1 MKNVNRVIILL
12 ITAFIGFSSTVYS
25 QKKVESEDALNKDSV
40 YVVVEQ
46 MPVFPGGDMEMHKFI
61 SENLKYP
68 VVPEEEAII
77 GSASVRFV
85 VSKTGEVKDVK
96 GLRHADS
103 ALAKE
108 LARVIK
114 LMPRWIP
121 GKQNGENVD
130 VYFTLPIHINLKK

>member
-25 QKKVESEDALNKDSV
+25 QKKVEGENTLNKDRV

-68 VVPEEEAII
+68 VVSIEEAII
-77 GSASVRFV
+77 SSASVRFV

-121 GKQNGENVD
+121 GKQKGENVD

>member
-1 MKNVNRVIILL
+1 MKNVDCAIILL

-25 QKKVESEDALNKDSV
+25 QTKVEGEDTLNKDSV

-46 MPVFPGGDMEMHKFI
+46 MPVFPGGEIEMHKFI
-61 SENLKYP
+61 NENLKYP
-68 VVPEEEAII
+68 VVSEEEAII
-77 GSASVRFV
+77 GSASVRFI
-85 VSKTGEVKDVK
+85 VSKTGEVKDVRT
-96 GLRHADS
+96 LRHADS

-108 LARVIK
+108 LVRVIK
-114 LMPRWIP
+114 LMPRWTP